1 MNLQRSQSDGKW
13 KEKNEK
19 LTSGLKKISHL
30 VISNEEMLADM
41 RKNKKVLETELVKAK
56 EKQTLLLSNFSTFK
70 EYIEKVLVDFTGKLA
85 AFNNKEQI
93 YEEIAQEND
102 ELRVKCRDLVEK
114 IKILSQNLPK

>member
-1 MNLQRSQSDGKW
+1 
-13 KEKNEK
+13 
-19 LTSGLKKISHL
+19 
-30 VISNEEMLADM
+30 MLADM